1 MLGEIAHIALITGV
15 GCTAWVLFWAIA
27 YPYYQTDHSITWQ
40 RIEKI
45 GVGGVFS
52 AIVCSYVLLTILFLQ
67 NDFSLRTIWEH
78 SHDDLPWYYRATAV
92 WGGHE
97 GSWLLWLTILV
108 SYWMVHVLSNQETN
122 TKKRRYQAIIQA
134 LVVAG
139 FGFFILFSSNPFTR
153 LLPIPPFVGQDL
165 NPLLQD
171 PGFLIHP
178 PCLYLGYVSLCIPYS
193 IAVAQLLEESPP
205 SKQELLAMKKWFLW
219 GWMWLTA
226 GLLLGSWWAYREL
239 GWGGF
244 WFWDPV
250 ENAALMPWLIATAA
264 IHQSHQQSETYWPFT
279 WIFLAIT
286 GFLSI
291 IMGTFLVR
299 SGIVVSVHAF
309 AIDPARGSVL
319 LTLFVLHA
327 TFAYGL
333 WIKKVLQITEDKQLS
348 KKQPYTSIWVE
359 LQTKV
364 LLAMAL
370 VILLATLYPLGVEAW
385 LDDKISVGPAYYE
398 QTLAPLVWLLFGAMI
413 MDNLKHLQGEKQ
425 IYTFVT
431 GVSMVLFFYFFS
443 LVDDMSLSRLSFT
456 GWITL
461 VFAFCAGMTT
471 IYADGG
477 IGKFSPKKCAHLCC
491 IIIIM
496 IVTIVKTYEVSEIQS
511 IQPGQTISFKNYSWH
526 FERLTEKKQDNYIR
540 AQMHLS
546 MEGAKDK
553 TRLLPEMRYF
563 PSQKTTQTKASI
575 YPSWYADWYV
585 AMAKPTSEGP
595 FLLRMYYK
603 PLQSWLWAAG
613 CGLFLSGVWAWRKRH
628 AASKS

>member
-15 GCTAWVLFWAIA
+15 GCTTWVLFWALA

-108 SYWMVHVLSNQETN
+108 SYWMAQVLSNQEAG
-122 TKKRRYQAIIQA
+122 TKKHRYQAIIQA

-178 PCLYLGYVSLCIPYS
+178 PCLYLGYVSLCMPYS

-205 SKQELLAMKKWFLW
+205 SKQDLLSMKKWFLW

-264 IHQSHQQSETYWPFT
+264 IHQSHQQSKAYWPFT
-279 WIFLAIT
+279 SIFLSIT

-299 SGIVVSVHAF
+299 SGIV
-309 AIDPARGSVL
+309 
-319 LTLFVLHA
+319 
-327 TFAYGL
+327 
-333 WIKKVLQITEDKQLS
+333 W
-348 KKQPYTSIWVE
+348 
-359 LQTKV
+359 
-364 LLAMAL
+364 
-370 VILLATLYPLGVEAW
+370 
-385 LDDKISVGPAYYE
+385 
-398 QTLAPLVWLLFGAMI
+398 
-413 MDNLKHLQGEKQ
+413 
-425 IYTFVT
+425 
-431 GVSMVLFFYFFS
+431 FY
-443 LVDDMSLSRLSFT
+443 
-456 GWITL
+456 
-461 VFAFCAGMTT
+461 
-471 IYADGG
+471 
-477 IGKFSPKKCAHLCC
+477 
-491 IIIIM
+491 
-496 IVTIVKTYEVSEIQS
+496 
-511 IQPGQTISFKNYSWH
+511 
-526 FERLTEKKQDNYIR
+526 
-540 AQMHLS
+540 
-546 MEGAKDK
+546 
-553 TRLLPEMRYF
+553 
-563 PSQKTTQTKASI
+563 
-575 YPSWYADWYV
+575 
-585 AMAKPTSEGP
+585 
-595 FLLRMYYK
+595 
-603 PLQSWLWAAG
+603 
-613 CGLFLSGVWAWRKRH
+613 
-628 AASKS
+628 